1 MSILSM
7 KEAKI
12 TKSDIDSLMEP
23 SHGGSGERVKIL
35 NFQPFLGFSVVISC
49 FIIWDRPGPGRNISS
64 FKARRLISQ

>member
-49 FIIWDRPGPGRNISS
+49 FHYCPRGPPG
-64 FKARRLISQ
+64 